1 MEDEEVG
8 KLTMPH
14 DFQGAHAN
22 GFPGGG
28 EEPRKKNLGKGRG

>member
-14 DFQGAHAN
+14 DFQGAHADR
-22 GFPGGG
+22 FPGGR
-28 EEPRKKNLGKGRG
+28 E